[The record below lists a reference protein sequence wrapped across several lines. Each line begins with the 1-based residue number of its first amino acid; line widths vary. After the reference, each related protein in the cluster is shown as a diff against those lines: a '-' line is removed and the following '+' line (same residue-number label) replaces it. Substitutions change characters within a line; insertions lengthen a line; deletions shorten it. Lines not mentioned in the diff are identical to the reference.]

1 MRWFV
6 QVSTIGK
13 KAPADKLC
21 LEGPHWQ
28 AALLAARKQRDE
40 APGLAGLSV
49 EFDGAG
55 CVAIDPATRTRYQV
69 EPAPD
74 DAPLVAAGAPAAV
87 APAATPL
94 VAAPEVAPAPP
105 AETPPSKRRARG
117 KTVAFSS
124 AGAVKAAQTE
134 GAAAAPGTAAPAI
147 VAPPAPAAA
156 GIAPVVAAA
165 P

>member
-21 LEGPHWQ
+21 LDGPHWQ

-74 DAPLVAAGAPAAV
+74 DAPLTAAGAPAAL
-87 APAATPL
+87 APAAAPV
-94 VAAPEVAPAPP
+94 VAAPVAAPAAPP
-105 AETPPSKRRARG
+105 AESPASKRRARG

-134 GAAAAPGTAAPAI
+134 AVAAALGTAAPELAAP
-147 VAPPAPAAA
+147 APPAPPAVAV
-156 GIAPVVAAA
+156 APA
-165 P
+165 PA